1 MLLNGEKKFVST
13 NYLGKPNKGDQ
24 NHHDLVTTLGVQ
36 TRIHIPIIYA
46 DIKAVPRDNIK
57 NIMNH
62 LEGKTP
68 TVVKA
73 SVALEF
79 VNIDDWRTFVDYCNS
94 AVFQALSEQNS
105 ANRKKLEA
113 PACVDRNNMTVIR
126 HNIEVLE
133 SGWSSVDGGGIH
145 ISKKFSSSHETI
157 YDILGGLRAFIGPEE
172 AEGLLRPLT
181 EPRNFYS
188 RICFSNRSFGVGAAL
203 VAAPILA
210 PIKDQL
216 LEIDLSDFIA
226 GRPEAETLE
235 VVNIFSAFDALLK
248 AQSSLEELYLVNDGI
263 SEEAIQALYELIPS
277 TDRLKRISSV
287 PQQGSVLKGSI
298 ALTEALGT
306 CTFLKNLDLRD
317 NLFGVEAGVALSK
330 IIPLHAGLAIAY
342 LSYLN
347 LEDEG
352 ATAIATALRQS
363 APSLKVLEMAGNNI
377 TGKSASTLAAC
388 IATKKCLTKLNLS
401 ENELKDAREL
411 F

>member
-1 MLLNGEKKFVST
+1 MAVVRHVCRYAERVTQSSQFRSVELITSDLCTRTTFFEEDGLLS
-13 NYLGKPNKGDQ
+13 
-24 NHHDLVTTLGVQ
+24 
-36 TRIHIPIIYA
+36 R
-46 DIKAVPRDNIK
+46 
-57 NIMNH
+57 
-62 LEGKTP
+62 
-68 TVVKA
+68 
-73 SVALEF
+73 
-79 VNIDDWRTFVDYCNS
+79 
-94 AVFQALSEQNS
+94 
-105 ANRKKLEA
+105 
-113 PACVDRNNMTVIR
+113 
-126 HNIEVLE
+126 
-133 SGWSSVDGGGIH
+133 
-145 ISKKFSSSHETI
+145 
-157 YDILGGLRAFIGPEE
+157 EE
-172 AEGLLRPLT
+172 AESAKHIEDATFTSRREGEHDSDGSSSALLYAREESSKLM
-181 EPRNFYS
+181 
-188 RICFSNRSFGVGAAL
+188 ICFSNRSFGVGAAR

-210 PIKDQL
+210 FIKDQL

-235 VVNIFSAFDALLK
+235 VMNIFSAFDALLES
-248 AQSSLEELYLVNDGI
+248 QSSLEELYLVNDGI

-287 PQQGSVLKGSI
+287 PLQGSVLKGSI

-363 APSLKVLEMAGNNI
+363 APSLKVLEMARNNI
-377 TGKSASTLAAC
+377 TAKSASTLAAC

-401 ENELKDAREL
+401 ENELKDVGAFLIGKTLENGLKKFEHRNKGIFLYWYGRLIEVI
-411 F
+411 FAF